1 MELSER
7 KRKILAAV
15 VELYIKTGEPV
26 GSKALCELPELS
38 VSSATIRNE
47 MSELAE
53 MGLLEQPH
61 TSAGRIPSQEGYR
74 YYIDH
79 LMGRHEL
86 TADQRRRMDSLFTL
100 NPGDPEK
107 VLGQAGEVLADLT
120 NCAAVST
127 TPADAQ
133 ASIKRVELVPVSSST
148 AMIVLLT
155 TSGILKSGLC
165 RTMVPI
171 DERFRTSF
179 ANIAEQH
186 FIGHP
191 VSELSLPQI
200 QTLAAS
206 LGEHALT
213 MSPALITLAQLAR
226 EAAQAEILLD
236 GQTNLLSYD
245 GRGTEVREALEF
257 LRDTGPL
264 GQLIGSGGDRMQ
276 VFIGSENVFR
286 QLRHFSMILAPY
298 KLAGRTGGTIGIIG
312 PTRMDYASL
321 IPHIEY
327 LSAIVGKLLSEA
339 LGGDDSAIL

>member
-1 MELSER
+1 MDLSER

-15 VELYIKTGEPV
+15 VELYIRTGEPV

-53 MGLLEQPH
+53 LGLLEQPH

-86 TADQRRRMDSLFTL
+86 TAAQRRRMDGLFSL

-107 VLGQAGEVLADLT
+107 VLGQAGEVLADIT

-133 ASIKRVELVPVSSST
+133 AAIKRVELVPVSSST

-165 RTMVPI
+165 RTMAPI
-171 DERFRTSF
+171 DEPFRATF
-179 ANIAEQH
+179 GNIVEQH

-191 VSELSLPQI
+191 VSELSVPQI

-206 LGEHALT
+206 LGEYALT
-213 MSPALITLAQLAR
+213 MSPLLITLAQLAR

-245 GRGTEVREALEF
+245 GRGMDVREALEF
-257 LRDTGPL
+257 LRDTAPL
-264 GQLIGSGGDRMQ
+264 GQLIRSGKDRMQ

-286 QLRHFSMILAPY
+286 QLRHFSIILAPY
-298 KLAGRTGGTIGIIG
+298 KLAGRPGGTIGIIG
-312 PTRMDYASL
+312 PTRMDYASM

>member
-86 TADQRRRMDSLFTL
+86 TAAQRRRLDSLFSV

-107 VLGQAGEVLADLT
+107 VLGQAGEVLADIT

-133 ASIKRVELVPVSSST
+133 AGIKRVELVPVSSST

-165 RTMVPI
+165 RTMAPI

-179 ANIAEQH
+179 ANIVEQH

-191 VSELSLPQI
+191 VSELSVPQI

-206 LGEHALT
+206 LGEYALT
-213 MSPALITLAQLAR
+213 MSPVLITLAQLAR

-236 GQTNLLSYD
+236 GQTNLLNYD
-245 GRGTEVREALEF
+245 GRGMDVREALEF

-286 QLRHFSMILAPY
+286 QLRNFSMILAPY

>member
-15 VELYIKTGEPV
+15 VELYIQTGEPV
-26 GSKALCELPELS
+26 GSKALSALPELA

-53 MGLLEQPH
+53 LGLLEQPH

-79 LMGRHEL
+79 LMGRREL
-86 TADQRRRMDSLFTL
+86 SEPERRRLDSLFSL

-133 ASIKRVELVPVSSST
+133 ARIRRIELVPVSAST
-148 AMIVLLT
+148 AMVVLLT

-165 RTMVPI
+165 RTMVPM
-171 DERFRTSF
+171 DEAFRTAF
-179 ANIAEQH
+179 ANVAERE
-186 FIGHP
+186 FTGRP
-191 VSELSLPQI
+191 VSEISVAQI

-206 LGEHALT
+206 LGEYALT
-213 MSPALITLAQLAR
+213 MSPMLVTLAQLAH

-245 GRGTEVREALEF
+245 GLGPEVREALEF
-257 LRDTGPL
+257 LRDTTPL
-264 GQLIGSGGDRMQ
+264 EQLLDSGREQIQVLIGR
-276 VFIGSENVFR
+276 ENTFR
-286 QLRHFSMILAPY
+286 PLRSFSVILSPY
-298 KLAGRTGGTIGIIG
+298 KLAGRAGGAIGIIG

-321 IPHIEY
+321 IPHVEY
-327 LSAIVGKLLSEA
+327 LSVLVGKLLSEA
-339 LGGDDSAIL
+339 LGGDEAIL

>member
-26 GSKALCELPELS
+26 GSKALSDLPELS

-53 MGLLEQPH
+53 LGLLEQPH

-86 TADQRRRMDSLFTL
+86 TPEERRRLDSLFSV

-107 VLGQAGEVLADLT
+107 VLGQAGEVLADIT

-133 ASIKRVELVPVSSST
+133 ASIRRIELVPVAANT
-148 AMIVLLT
+148 AMVVLLT

-165 RTMVPI
+165 RAMVPI
-171 DERFRTSF
+171 DERFRTAF
-179 ANIAEQH
+179 ANIAEKH
-186 FIGHP
+186 FIGRP
-191 VSELSLPQI
+191 VCEVSVPQI

-206 LGEHALT
+206 LGEYTLT
-213 MSPALITLAQLAR
+213 MGPVLITLAQLAH

-245 GRGTEVREALEF
+245 ERGVDVREALEF
-257 LRDTGPL
+257 LRDTSPL
-264 GQLIGSGGDRMQ
+264 EHLMDSGRERVR
-276 VFIGSENVFR
+276 VFIGSENTFR
-286 QLRHFSMILAPY
+286 QLRNFSMILSPY
-298 KLAGRTGGTIGIIG
+298 QLAGRPGGAIGIIG

-339 LGGDDSAIL
+339 LGGDDYAIL

>member
-186 FIGHP
+186 FIGCP
-191 VSELSLPQI
+191 VSELTLPQI

-245 GRGTEVREALEF
+245 GRGAEVREALEF